1 MRFNCSG
8 KIKSWKMGFSQTY
21 FDPSVKSYKLQV
33 WRYHSNGMYQLLGSN
48 EILTNESTGEPQ
60 ILTYNVPES
69 SQIRF
74 SVGDIVGF
82 YINTDNSTLLF
93 ESTDMGSDVV
103 LYTSVSSGE
112 QLCTF
117 DTTCSN
123 QIIKM
128 KQLPQI
134 QVEYGTFLSPVL

>member
-1 MRFNCSG
+1 
-8 KIKSWKMGFSQTY
+8 MGFSQRH
-21 FDPSVKSYKLQV
+21 FDPSIKSYKLQV
-33 WRYHSNGMYQLLGSN
+33 WHYYSNGMYQLLGSN
-48 EILTNESTGEPQ
+48 EVPTNQITEEPQ
-60 ILTYNVPES
+60 MLTYNVPES

-82 YINTDNSTLLF
+82 YIKTDNSTLLL
-93 ESTDMGSDVV
+93 ESTDTESDVI
-103 LYTSVSSGE
+103 LYTSISSGE

-117 DTTCSN
+117 DTKCNS

-134 QVEYGTFLSPVL
+134 QFEYGMFLSV

>member
-1 MRFNCSG
+1 
-8 KIKSWKMGFSQTY
+8 MGFSQRH
-21 FDPSVKSYKLQV
+21 FDPSIKSYKLQV

-48 EILTNESTGEPQ
+48 EILANQITEEPQ
-60 ILTYNVPES
+60 MLAYDVPET

-82 YINTDNSTLLF
+82 YIKTDNSTLLF
-93 ESTDMGSDVV
+93 ESTDIGSDVV
-103 LYTSVSSGE
+103 LYTPISAGE

-117 DTTCSN
+117 DTKCDS

-134 QVEYGTFLSPVL
+134 QFEYGTFLSLYS